1 MCPGPDPGAH
11 FCTRSPP
18 FSRISSGSPRRAP
31 APVRSRGSSR
41 APSRGLHR
49 GLGGRSGTAA
59 PLGSLGPGPPAR
71 FPPPGAALA
80 PEPRPVLGSG
90 SGKFPCRG
98 ASPGARL
105 GPFCPRDGLGAPARR
120 TGLSSW
126 RPRPNPAAPAR
137 PRPWLNFD
145 GAEVGVYLPDCRE
158 TLGWGRPGCFATAAD
173 SGGLKPDR
181 ALMWPYLGLRESPRN
196 LLREAPRGLG
206 EADWVYFIFSLIP
219 KPRHWGSRSH
229 RAAAGRLG
237 LGEVWGGGRRE
248 LQPPQLFLSVPPGSL
263 VVSRCPQRCRGSP
276 HSTQLSLREAP
287 AGLDPGG
294 IGPVQPWKLTGG
306 EAKAPWMGPAG
317 PQPCPARPGGLAE
330 PLLTRPLSPPAEA
343 RALPQPEPSPRCPPW
358 TPESSKGVSMS
369 RSPSGYSCTERFVSP
384 ALCGEPCLLLCPGD
398 CWSCCGLTNVL
409 LAPGQGLGCSQR
421 RK

>member
-1 MCPGPDPGAH
+1 MPRSGSRGPFLHPLPPVLPDFVRFPPPGSGSRSEPRFPSGPIPGAPSWPRGSLRDSRSPRFPRTGTPGP
-11 FCTRSPP
+11 
-18 FSRISSGSPRRAP
+18 
-31 APVRSRGSSR
+31 V
-41 APSRGLHR
+41 
-49 GLGGRSGTAA
+49 
-59 PLGSLGPGPPAR
+59 
-71 FPPPGAALA
+71 PPPGAALA

-120 TGLSSW
+120 AGLSSW

-237 LGEVWGGGRRE
+237 LGEVWGSQGAAA
-248 LQPPQLFLSVPPGSL
+248 PTVVPQCPPGI
-263 VVSRCPQRCRGSP
+263 
-276 HSTQLSLREAP
+276 
-287 AGLDPGG
+287 PGC
-294 IGPVQPWKLTGG
+294 VQ
-306 EAKAPWMGPAG
+306 
-317 PQPCPARPGGLAE
+317 
-330 PLLTRPLSPPAEA
+330 
-343 RALPQPEPSPRCPPW
+343 
-358 TPESSKGVSMS
+358 
-369 RSPSGYSCTERFVSP
+369 VSP
-384 ALCGEPCLLLCPGD
+384 ALPGVTPQHSAVPQGS
-398 CWSCCGLTNVL
+398 SCRAGSRWDRASSALEAHRRRSQSTVDGPSGAAAL
-409 LAPGQGLGCSQR
+409 PGQAGGVGRAPPHPAPLPPSRGPSAAAA
-421 RK
+421 